1 MWLKVFEFFVKFLT
15 FWQFFT
21 YIDQSDEAV
30 VLRAGKYNRTIKPGL
45 RWLIPFA
52 IEDWTTVN
60 VKPEPQYID
69 NQSVHGKD
77 DWLWNFQIGIELRV
91 TDPRLYLVEN
101 DETEDLIKML
111 VANQAR
117 KAVQGSTWRQVN
129 NPDFIEG
136 IKKRARAIARKRG
149 AEIVD
154 VVLVDLANGN
164 ADRLWHE
171 GVDFGGGDE

>member
-1 MWLKVFEFFVKFLT
+1 MWSKLFDFFVQFIT
-15 FWQFFT
+15 FFQLWT
-21 YIDQSDEAV
+21 YVDQSDEAV
-30 VLRAGKYNRTIKPGL
+30 VLRVGKYKRTIRPGL
-45 RWLIPFA
+45 RWLIPFG
-52 IEDWTTVN
+52 IEDIITVN

-91 TDPRLYLVEN
+91 TDPRLYLIEN

-111 VANQAR
+111 VANEAR
-117 KAVQGSTWRQVN
+117 KAVQGSTWREVN

-154 VVLVDLANGN
+154 VVLVDLANGS

-171 GVDFGGGDE
+171 GVDFSGDD

>member
-30 VLRAGKYNRTIKPGL
+30 VLRCGRYQRTIRPGL
-45 RWLIPFA
+45 RFLIPFA

-60 VKPEPQYID
+60 VKPEPAYID
-69 NQSVHGKD
+69 NQSVHGSD
-77 DWLWNFQIGIELRV
+77 DWLWNFQIALEFKVI
-91 TDPRLYLVEN
+91 DPRLYLVEYE
-101 DETEDLIKML
+101 ETEELIKML

-117 KAVQGSTWRQVN
+117 KAVQGSTWKQVN
-129 NPDFIEG
+129 HPDFIDG
-136 IKKRARAIARKRG
+136 IKKKARAIARKRG

-154 VVLVDLANGN
+154 VVLVDLANGS

-171 GVDFGGGDE
+171 GVDFGGEE